1 MAEIGMMVYGFSK
14 DEASSIKKALED
26 INGEEVILISG
37 SGREDD
43 LLGDILEDEGYD
55 IFESK
60 EDPKVIMFL
69 GFDGPKIHASMDN
82 FPKLQGKRPIFC
94 TPTENNIGW
103 KLSVLIKDLLEER
116 EHFRKLELE
125 RKGQPQDNGS

>member
-1 MAEIGMMVYGFSK
+1 MAEIGIMVYGFSK

-55 IFESK
+55 NFEEK
-60 EDPKVIMFL
+60 EDPRVIMFL

-103 KLSVLIKDLLEER
+103 KLSALIKDLMEER
-116 EHFRKLELE
+116 EHFKKIEME
-125 RKGQPQDNGS
+125 RKGQSPN